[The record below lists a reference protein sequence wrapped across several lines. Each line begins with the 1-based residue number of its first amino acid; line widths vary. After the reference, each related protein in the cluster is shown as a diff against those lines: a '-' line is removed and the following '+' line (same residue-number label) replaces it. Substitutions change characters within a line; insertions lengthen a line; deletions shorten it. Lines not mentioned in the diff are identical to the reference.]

1 LRPLFPRRG
10 PSPGKNGPAVVHPAG
25 TPPPQPAGAPGAG
38 APGADCAV
46 GSCSRDVPSVL
57 SVRGLVKVYESGGVR
72 VEAIRGADLDVGLG
86 EFVAI
91 MGPSGSGKSTLLHVL
106 GGLEPA
112 TRGQVWLRGQRV
124 DGLSAAKWAVL
135 RRRHVG
141 FVFQFFNLLSTMTVA
156 DNVELPSLLAG
167 ATPRQARKRREELL
181 EELGITAK
189 ANTAPSR
196 LSGGEQ
202 QRVALA
208 RALANE
214 PSLLLV
220 DEPTGNLDSAN
231 ARDVLRLLHRAHVA
245 GQTILMV
252 THDAKVAGLAD
263 RVISLFDGRI
273 ADDAAVIPA
282 PRQQTPLRDFLELR
296 G

>member
-1 LRPLFPRRG
+1 MSRLSWPPR
-10 PSPGKNGPAVVHPAG
+10 
-25 TPPPQPAGAPGAG
+25 GAPGGLGGRA
-38 APGADCAV
+38 APPGAG
-46 GSCSRDVPSVL
+46 GSGGSPPRANTANTAL
-57 SVRGLVKVYESGGVR
+57 LRVRGLVKVYRADGVA
-72 VEAIRGADLDVGLG
+72 VEALRGADFELGIG

-112 TRGQVWLRGQRV
+112 TSGEIWLRGQRV
-124 DGLSAAKWAVL
+124 DGLSTASWAVL

-141 FVFQFFNLLSTMTVA
+141 FVFQFFNLLSNMTVA
-156 DNVELPSLLAG
+156 DNVELPALLAG

-181 EELGITAK
+181 TELGIADK
-189 ANTAPSR
+189 AGAAPAR

-214 PSLLLV
+214 PSLLLA
-220 DEPTGNLDSAN
+220 DEPTGNLDSSN
-231 ARDVLRLLHRAHVA
+231 TRDVLRLLRRAHA
-245 GQTILMV
+245 GGQAILLV
-252 THDAKVAGLAD
+252 THDARVASLAD
-263 RVISLFDGRI
+263 RVINLFDGMV
-273 ADDAAVIPA
+273 ADDAKIVSL
-282 PRQQTPLRDFLELR
+282 PRNANGVADILELR

>member
-1 LRPLFPRRG
+1 MSRSAPKGLPWPAQRGRLPGDDTPLLRT
-10 PSPGKNGPAVVHPAG
+10 SK
-25 TPPPQPAGAPGAG
+25 
-38 APGADCAV
+38 
-46 GSCSRDVPSVL
+46 
-57 SVRGLVKVYESGGVR
+57 LVKVYRADGVT
-72 VEAIRGADLDVGLG
+72 VEAIRGVDIEFAAG

-112 TRGQVWLRGQRV
+112 TAGEIWLLGQRV
-124 DGLSAAKWAVL
+124 DGLSTAGWAIL

-141 FVFQFFNLLSTMTVA
+141 FVFQFFNLLSNMTVA
-156 DNVELPSLLAG
+156 DNVELPALLAG

-181 EELGITAK
+181 AELGIADK
-189 ANTAPSR
+189 AGAAPTR

-214 PSLLLV
+214 PSLLLA
-220 DEPTGNLDSAN
+220 DEPTGNLDSTN
-231 ARDVLRLLHRAHVA
+231 TRDVLRLLRRAHA
-245 GQTILMV
+245 DGQAILMV
-252 THDAKVAGLAD
+252 THDARVASLAD
-263 RVISLFDGRI
+263 RVINLFDGMV
-273 ADDAAVIPA
+273 ADDARIVPIP
-282 PRQQTPLRDFLELR
+282 RGRNGVGDIVELRELR